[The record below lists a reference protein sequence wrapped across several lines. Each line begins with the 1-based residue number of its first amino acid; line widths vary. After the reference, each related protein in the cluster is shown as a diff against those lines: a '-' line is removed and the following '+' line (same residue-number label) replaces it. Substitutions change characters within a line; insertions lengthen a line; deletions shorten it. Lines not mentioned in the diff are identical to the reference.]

1 MPVYEYSCGDCG
13 KRFAKLV
20 GVVAGVL
27 SDSLE
32 CPKCGGGDIVRL
44 ISRFS
49 RPRSEDERL
58 DAIEDAALAGGD
70 DPSAMSKLLRE
81 MGREMEEDGEDG
93 IEEFLDESER
103 ELYDGAL
110 AAEDAEFC

>member
-1 MPVYEYSCGDCG
+1 MPVYEYRCNECG

-20 GVVAGVL
+20 GVVAG
-27 SDSLE
+27 SSFGE
-32 CPKCGGGDIVRL
+32 PACPACGGEEVVRL

-70 DPSAMSKLLRE
+70 DPAAMSRLLRE
-81 MGREMEEDGEDG
+81 MGREMGEDGEDG
-93 IEEFLDESER
+93 IEEYLEESER
-103 ELYDGAL
+103 ELYDGA
-110 AAEDAEFC
+110 ANESDAEFC